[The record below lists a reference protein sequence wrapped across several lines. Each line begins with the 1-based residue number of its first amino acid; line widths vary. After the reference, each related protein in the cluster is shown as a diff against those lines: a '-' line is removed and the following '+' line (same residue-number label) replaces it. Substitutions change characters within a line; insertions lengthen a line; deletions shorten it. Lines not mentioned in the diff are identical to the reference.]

1 MSDCIFEPTEQ
12 DYDYVDSWFDYG
24 MTQHDCSQVFERGLY
39 SSSTMS
45 KRTFQRL
52 FTLNYQDM
60 ERKYYVI
67 RLYTSGVKPLVV
79 EQFPYTEQGKKDAQ
93 NYAEIM
99 TRNDDHTH
107 IVVS

>member
-1 MSDCIFEPTEQ
+1 MYLSDCIFEPTEE
-12 DYDYVDSWFDYG
+12 DYDYVDSF
-24 MTQHDCSQVFERGLY
+24 FEWHILCGLY

-45 KRTFQRL
+45 KRTFQWL

-67 RLYTSGVKPLVV
+67 RLYSNVKPLVI
-79 EQFPYTEQGKKDAQ
+79 EQFPYTEQGKKDA
-93 NYAEIM
+93 NDYAEIM
-99 TRNDDHTH
+99 NRNDDHKH